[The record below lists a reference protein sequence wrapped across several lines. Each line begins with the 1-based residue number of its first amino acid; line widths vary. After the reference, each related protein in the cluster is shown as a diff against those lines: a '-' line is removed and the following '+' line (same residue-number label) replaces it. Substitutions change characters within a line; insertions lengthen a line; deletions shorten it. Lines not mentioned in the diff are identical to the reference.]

1 MTMQNRLNRLYR
13 SLHDEHGVGILPRD
27 GAEAPNSGIESMTMR
42 DFVEVG
48 PGGYIVVRETLGL
61 SDGLSVGSTIYDV
74 AQEERLSL
82 GLSANARNFYDI
94 GKAPNL
100 AIIENVSVERPLM
113 WIDLGDTPNSLGQV
127 GQIPAVN
134 ATRTGFE
141 FSSGGGGSGWNVWNI
156 SDPME
161 MGEMPVGE
169 IDNNSIFGIFPA
181 DRFPYWS
188 VHNSEWEHA
197 TLNTIVS
204 SLDAW
209 GNWENVG
216 MDSSPDPD
224 LNDGISPTSNPDDD
238 GRIPIWINNDHGA
251 INEWEYV
258 RWRDARIDVRN
269 HLLANSV
276 QVGVQAVTGADGRID
291 FALNLQTVVASKPSL
306 DDTDEFVVKNGT
318 GTNTLKVE
326 YQTLVSQLNNDLTFP
341 TTDTVDETTL
351 YPIVR
356 RFFNH
361 TTYKGIELNSGGVNQ
376 NRIRLDI
383 TTENLDVFQDTPGS
397 TSWVIIQNDWR

>member
-113 WIDLGDTPNSLGQV
+113 WIDLGDTPNQRGQI

-141 FSSGGGGSGWNVWNI
+141 FV
-156 SDPME
+156 
-161 MGEMPVGE
+161 
-169 IDNNSIFGIFPA
+169 
-181 DRFPYWS
+181 
-188 VHNSEWEHA
+188 
-197 TLNTIVS
+197 
-204 SLDAW
+204 
-209 GNWENVG
+209 
-216 MDSSPDPD
+216 
-224 LNDGISPTSNPDDD
+224 
-238 GRIPIWINNDHGA
+238 
-251 INEWEYV
+251 
-258 RWRDARIDVRN
+258 
-269 HLLANSV
+269 AN
-276 QVGVQAVTGADGRID
+276 A
-291 FALNLQTVVASKPSL
+291 
-306 DDTDEFVVKNGT
+306 GT
-318 GTNTLKVE
+318 GGRWE
-326 YQTLVSQLNNDLTFP
+326 
-341 TTDTVDETTL
+341 
-351 YPIVR
+351 
-356 RFFNH
+356 
-361 TTYKGIELNSGGVNQ
+361 
-376 NRIRLDI
+376 
-383 TTENLDVFQDTPGS
+383 
-397 TSWVIIQNDWR
+397 SWVGQNGIDIL